1 MNELFKD
8 RLLAIRTKRNIS
20 QVNLAT
26 YCETSQESI
35 SAYENGKNFPSCE
48 VLVKIADYL
57 GTTTD
62 YLLGRTNNDVS
73 IYQLNKNEI
82 TDDEAE
88 LISNYKNLS
97 PDNKLKLK
105 GYIEAIKND

>member
-1 MNELFKD
+1 MSELFKG
-8 RLLAIRTKRNIS
+8 RLLAIRTKRNIN

-26 YCETSQESI
+26 YCETSHESI

-62 YLLGRTNNDVS
+62 YLLGRTNDDVS

-82 TDDEAE
+82 TDEEAE
-88 LISNYKNLS
+88 LITYYKNLS
-97 PDNKLKLK
+97 VDNKLKLK

>member
-1 MNELFKD
+1 MNELFSE
-8 RLLAIRTKRNIS
+8 RLLAIRTKRNIN

-26 YCETSQESI
+26 FCETSQESI

-62 YLLGRTNNDVS
+62 YLLGRTKDDVS

-97 PDNKLKLK
+97 TENKLKLK
-105 GYIEAIKND
+105 GYIEALKKN